1 MQIYNWSVSLELEI
15 WNDLS
20 LSNCRT
26 FFPYPNGDSIK
37 YIKGIAIPVVEF
49 HIQGCKIQQ
58 TFGWKWR
65 IPWYILKLIDELCSK
80 KAGAHISMFFTS
92 NALMVIEEIKIWGA
106 VLELNNTANPA
117 HWVKWAQLAV
127 LFCCNFKTAFR
138 ILILT

>member
-1 MQIYNWSVSLELEI
+1 MYAILQIYNWSVSLKLEI

-58 TFGWKWR
+58 TLGWKWR

-80 KAGAHISMFFTS
+80 KAGVHISMFLNS
-92 NALMVIEEIKIWGA
+92 NALTYGNWRNQNLGGCFGA
-106 VLELNNTANPA
+106 KQHCKSSPFTMELVQMSSTGS
-117 HWVKWAQLAV
+117 
-127 LFCCNFKTAFR
+127 AF
-138 ILILT
+138 